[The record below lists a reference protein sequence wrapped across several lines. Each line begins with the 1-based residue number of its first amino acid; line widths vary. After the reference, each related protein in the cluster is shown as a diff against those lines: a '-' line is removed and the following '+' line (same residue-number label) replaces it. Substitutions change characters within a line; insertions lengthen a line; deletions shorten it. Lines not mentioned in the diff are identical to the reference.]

1 MDIKF
6 VKRSVVKS
14 SKKRSS
20 KFRPLLEG
28 IEKLKPGGQA
38 IEVSYSNDKAMN
50 SMRTAVY
57 QFCRQNNIAIKSRR
71 DTVNKKMYF
80 YRDK

>member
-6 VKRSVVKS
+6 VKRSVVKT

-20 KFRPLLEG
+20 KFRTLLEG
-28 IEKLKPGGQA
+28 VEKLKPSGQA
-38 IEVSYSNDKAMN
+38 IEVSYSTEKGMN

-57 QFCRQNNIAIKSRR
+57 QFCRQNNISIKSKR
-71 DTVNKKMYF
+71 DTISKKIYF
-80 YRDK
+80 FRD